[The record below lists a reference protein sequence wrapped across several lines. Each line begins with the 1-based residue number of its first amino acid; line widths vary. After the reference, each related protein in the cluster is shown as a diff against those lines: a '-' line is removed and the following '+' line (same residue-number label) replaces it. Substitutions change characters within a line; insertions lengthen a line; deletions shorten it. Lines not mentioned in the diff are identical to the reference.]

1 MLIIPGINKFACLL
15 TIKTRNGWTARN
27 VLWLLPLLLPRTCT
41 FPLPSSA
48 IPRVFPPPPCLFLS
62 PYFPSWHL
70 RFDAGSL
77 SDLPTA
83 TYIYSRSG
91 SFTLQFGYFV
101 RINIWRHSGS
111 RTYTLGLSVS
121 DTSYRRTPTFNRPST
136 AVVPS
141 TRRIPWDT
149 VFHNIY
155 ILSLLVV
162 NSSDSGCYANYEI
175 A

>member
-15 TIKTRNGWTARN
+15 TIKTHNSRTARN
-27 VLWLLPLLLPRTCT
+27 VLRLLCSYQEHVL
-41 FPLPSSA
+41 FPCRRSRYLESS
-48 IPRVFPPPPCLFLS
+48 PCAMFILT
-62 PYFPSWHL
+62 PYIPSWHL

-77 SDLPTA
+77 SDLPA
-83 TYIYSRSG
+83 AMYIHIQPWR
-91 SFTLQFGYFV
+91 FV
-101 RINIWRHSGS
+101 YVAIRLFRPHKYLTPFWKSHLHAG
-111 RTYTLGLSVS
+111 TKCVWYH
-121 DTSYRRTPTFNRPST
+121 YRRTPTFNWPST